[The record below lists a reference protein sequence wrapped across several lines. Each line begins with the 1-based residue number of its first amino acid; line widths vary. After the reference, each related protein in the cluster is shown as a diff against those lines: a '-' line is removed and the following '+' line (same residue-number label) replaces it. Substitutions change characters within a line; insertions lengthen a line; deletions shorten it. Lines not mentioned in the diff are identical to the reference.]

1 MYAEH
6 EADLGWIWN
15 KVNKLTSLTMGNP
28 SGESG
33 TGYGVYGNIVY
44 LRIGDLIKENGF
56 LSDITMNVDTQ
67 SPWEIDKGSQLPFIC
82 TLSISFQ
89 VVRNDMATL
98 PNTGVNNNVE
108 TTNSTNNNTTAPRPG
123 LAPKPDT
130 RKKIKGTS
138 VPDGTNQVNNGFL
151 GAGLNN

>member
-1 MYAEH
+1 
-6 EADLGWIWN
+6 
-15 KVNKLTSLTMGNP
+15 
-28 SGESG
+28 
-33 TGYGVYGNIVY
+33 
-44 LRIGDLIKENGF
+44 
-56 LSDITMNVDTQ
+56 
-67 SPWEIDKGSQLPFIC
+67 
-82 TLSISFQ
+82 
-89 VVRNDMATL
+89 MATL

-123 LAPKPDT
+123 VTPKPDT